1 MRYTSVIAIN
11 FLSQHPSPNL
21 RLWEAKRVSSSSSS
35 SSCYYYHY
43 VHSLQTQAGCSAW
56 FIVLGSG
63 LEQGKSG
70 PTSLFSFFLQG
81 ENFPQYLCCP
91 QQCCFLDN
99 FQPQVHANSLQILL
113 KVDLFG
119 SKEPQQQQTL
129 QCLLAC
135 ARLLQFHLLI
145 VQYFSNFSSSF
156 LSP

>member
-21 RLWEAKRVSSSSSS
+21 RLWEAKRVSSSSSSSS

-99 FQPQVHANSLQILL
+99 FQPQVHANRFKYSLKLTYSAPRDPN
-113 KVDLFG
+113 KNRHYNV
-119 SKEPQQQQTL
+119 
-129 QCLLAC
+129 
-135 ARLLQFHLLI
+135 
-145 VQYFSNFSSSF
+145 FSHALDFCNFIF
-156 LSP
+156 